1 MMTALLTGVM
11 PPADI
16 PRWSPR
22 RKAEVVD
29 AVRDGAISFADAC
42 LRYQL
47 STEEFVSWQRAIEA
61 NGVPGLRVTRVQI
74 YRGSLRPHKR
84 PHRRSNSALFS
95 RLDARR

>member
-16 PRWSPR
+16 PRWSPH
-22 RKAEVVD
+22 RKAEVVG

-74 YRGSLRPHKR
+74 YRGSLRPRKR
-84 PHRRSNSALFS
+84 PHRRSN
-95 RLDARR
+95 